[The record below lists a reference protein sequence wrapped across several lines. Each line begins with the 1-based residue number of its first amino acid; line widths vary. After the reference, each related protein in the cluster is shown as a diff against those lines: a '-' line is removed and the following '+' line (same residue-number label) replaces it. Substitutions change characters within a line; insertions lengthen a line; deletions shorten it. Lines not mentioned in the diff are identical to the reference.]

1 MTARIADIYE
11 WQAHQD
17 TYAKEDLS
25 KTFDID
31 NELFPS
37 GVNNLPTQMTAN
49 GIDVMPLV
57 RYNGGDAASGGWDEW
72 GYGDTLSL
80 TGSGSD
86 PTYNDGSPCMGTNDD
101 SVKFNAA
108 KYFRATDNTIGDIG
122 TEDFAIELVFKTNT
136 FGSSAIELVFKTN
149 TFGSSEALINKRI
162 LDAGYLNSIGSTGA
176 LITVVEDSTTTNV
189 SILSA
194 ILEEEKWYYSLVF
207 GNRDENSTNG
217 SQSYINGISSGSG
230 KNISALGSL
239 TNTEYLSLGA
249 RGNGT
254 ILYNSNIAYAAVYK
268 QSNWF
273 QAGAAGP
280 AEWATIAAKRFQQLC
295 GYQPNKAVGTDVP
308 TVVTRSCPAWLEK
321 FENSKY
327 SLYPVGDEWI
337 RQERVKDKNGVETTA
352 LFIESQYTNKL
363 TYSEDFSNWTLID
376 SGDVVVD
383 DIDVGPDKRTIG
395 ASIAA
400 DSTSGQHGVSNTA
413 LLTAEDHTF
422 SAWTKPGTDDWC
434 KLEISSLTNVYGYFN
449 VSTGAL
455 GATPSNM
462 TIGIK
467 GPYLGNYYRVWGKFA
482 ATAATHT
489 MRILPASADNN
500 DTTSGDASTP
510 NIYVWGAQV
519 EAKGTPSSYIP
530 TDASTNTRLKDQL
543 RFKGDDGNITN
554 NQEGSLRIKFLVP
567 DEIDSRYSPR
577 LLSVN
582 DGGTSADRMEF
593 TASGPNRD
601 LRFFVQATGGNT
613 GSGNSVEIVR
623 DNEIHNAFWHWATND
638 FKQILDVTDIVTD
651 TLVDIPN
658 DLDHIEIGSLY
669 NAAQQTNGHIAHIKI
684 YDRILPS

>member
-49 GIDVMPLV
+49 SIDVMPLV

-101 SVKFNAA
+101 SVKINDA
-108 KYFRATDNTIGDIG
+108 KYFAATDNTVGDIAS
-122 TEDFAIELVFKTNT
+122 EDFGIRIVLKTGA
-136 FGSSAIELVFKTN
+136 FGSTETVIS
-149 TFGSSEALINKRI
+149 KR
-162 LDAGYLNSIGSTGA
+162 LGTGAGYTG
-176 LITVVEDSTTTNV
+176 
-189 SILSA
+189 SILSTGVFRFTIEDTSTNTVSA
-194 ILEEEKWYYSLVF
+194 DTSALDSYKWYQIDIF
-207 GNRDENSTNG
+207 CNKDENSTNG
-217 SQSYINGISSGSG
+217 FKIHVNSVL
-230 KNISALGSL
+230 SASANPSTVGNM
-239 TNTEYLSLGA
+239 TNTGFFTLGA
-249 RGNGT
+249 RSDGNSP
-254 ILYNSNIAYAAVYK
+254 YNSNIAYAAVYK
-268 QSNWF
+268 QSSWF
-273 QAGAAGP
+273 QSGATGAA
-280 AEWATIAAKRFQQLC
+280 EFATIAAKRFQQLC

-352 LFIESQYTNKL
+352 TFIEGQYTNKL

-383 DIDVGPDKRTIG
+383 DIDIGPDKRTIG
-395 ASIAA
+395 SSIAA

-422 SAWTKPGTDDWC
+422 SAWTKPGTNNWC

-467 GPYLGNYYRVWGKFA
+467 GPYLGNYYRVWGKFV

-519 EAKGTPSSYIP
+519 EAKGVPTSYIP

-543 RFKGDDGNITN
+543 RFKGDDGNVTN
-554 NQEGSLRIKFLVP
+554 NQIGSCKIKFLLP
-567 DEIDSRYSPR
+567 DEIDIRNAPR
-577 LLSVN
+577 LLSFSE
-582 DGGTSADRMEF
+582 GGSASNSINF
-593 TASGPNRD
+593 YAQGSARD
-601 LRFFVQATGGNT
+601 LRANTRVGGVI
-613 GSGNSVEIVR
+613 SGAVDSVNIVR
-623 DNEIHNAFWHWATND
+623 DNEIHNGFWHWETDN
-638 FKQILDVTDIVTD
+638 FKQVLDETDISTD
-651 TLVDIPN
+651 VVVDIPD
-658 DLDHIEIGSLY
+658 DLDRIDIGSLY
-669 NAAQQTNGHIAHIKI
+669 NGTQQANGHIAHIKI

>member
-31 NELFPS
+31 SELFPS
-37 GVNNLPTQMTAN
+37 GANNLPTQMTAN

-101 SVKFNAA
+101 SVKINDA
-108 KYFRATDNTIGDIG
+108 KYFRASSSTVGDIAS
-122 TEDFAIELVFKTNT
+122 EDFAIELLLKVGEIGLTKIFLSKRATTAGINGLIRSVGT
-136 FGSSAIELVFKTN
+136 LRFVIQDSSSNVINPT
-149 TFGSSEALINKRI
+149 SST
-162 LDAGYLNSIGSTGA
+162 LDADT
-176 LITVVEDSTTTNV
+176 
-189 SILSA
+189 
-194 ILEEEKWYYSLVF
+194 WYYCLLCC
-207 GNRDENSTNG
+207 NRDENSTNG
-217 SQSYINGISSGSG
+217 CQIYINGVSSGAGTNPSTV
-230 KNISALGSL
+230 GSL
-239 TNTEYLSLGA
+239 TNTNLFAIGA
-249 RGNGT
+249 RTDSANPS
-254 ILYNSNIAYAAVYK
+254 NANIAYAAIYK

-273 QAGAAGP
+273 QAGASGP

-352 LFIESQYTNKL
+352 TFIESQYTNKL

-383 DIDVGPDKRTIG
+383 DIDIGPDKRTIG

-422 SAWTKPGTDDWC
+422 SAWVKPGTDDWC

-449 VSTGAL
+449 QSTGAL

-519 EAKGTPSSYIP
+519 EAKGVPTSYIP

-543 RFKGDDGNITN
+543 RFKGDDGNVTN
-554 NQEGSLRIKFLVP
+554 NQIGSCKIKFLLP
-567 DEIDSRYSPR
+567 DEIDIRNAPR
-577 LLSVN
+577 LLSFS
-582 DGGTSADRMEF
+582 DGGSASDSMSF
-593 TASGPNRD
+593 YAQVTIRD
-601 LRFFVQATGGNT
+601 LRANTRVGGVT
-613 GSGNSVEIVR
+613 SGAVDSVNIVR
-623 DNEIHNAFWHWATND
+623 DNEIHNGFWHWETDN
-638 FKQILDVTDIVTD
+638 FKQVLDETDIDTD
-651 TLVDIPN
+651 TLVDIPD
-658 DLDHIEIGSLY
+658 DLDRIDIGSLY
-669 NAAQQTNGHIAHIKI
+669 DETQQMNGHIAHIKI